1 MALFASEW
9 YRKVWGYHMIM
20 RSYNTKAKAE
30 ALKKESSFEFKDYL
44 ELINIVNEESDAIKF
59 MCENNEVIKFRNKY
73 KKYKKLSIALGGL
86 SVVILVFL
94 IIGVLV

>member
-1 MALFASEW
+1 
-9 YRKVWGYHMIM
+9 
-20 RSYNTKAKAE
+20 
-30 ALKKESSFEFKDYL
+30 
-44 ELINIVNEESDAIKF
+44 

-94 IIGVLV
+94 IIGVIL

>member
-1 MALFASEW
+1 MAFLASEW

-20 RSYNTKAKAE
+20 WSYNTKAKAE
-30 ALKKESSFEFKDYL
+30 ALKKEYDFEFKDYL
-44 ELINIVNEESDAIKF
+44 NLIKF

-94 IIGVLV
+94 IIGVILWYHFWI